1 MRRRLHRRSFL
12 AAAGGA
18 ALALPLLQMHA
29 RVASGAEPGY
39 AEDGFPLRF
48 IVFFHP
54 NGVWPPTWW
63 PTPGLSTTDFTL
75 ASSMAALESYKNQLV
90 IIDGLNMP
98 SADAGPGEPHQS
110 GMGAVLTGRPLQ
122 AGSMVGGDGT
132 LAGWGDGISVDQAL
146 AAEIGKDSSYP
157 SLELGVRASAFGG
170 GEVRSRMVYSGPAA
184 AISPDDDPLSVW
196 NRVFA
201 DLTLS
206 PTEMAELRARR
217 LSILDT
223 VEGQFAA
230 LEAKAGAD
238 DRQRL
243 QQHAALVRDLE
254 DRLTNEAVL
263 GEACT
268 VPGVPPGTAPDDA
281 NTMHTI
287 SQQQLDLMVMAL
299 ACDVTRVASIQYS
312 NGKNHTQFPWI
323 SSMGDGHELSHAG
336 DTDTVA
342 WAEWSTREAWY
353 AEQFAYLLGKLAA
366 IPEGEGTML
375 DHTCILWANE
385 LAQGNTHSHNRMP
398 FVLAGSAG
406 GAIPTGRL
414 LTYDNLP
421 HNNLLVSL
429 LNAYGL
435 ESTTFGAPEHCTGAL
450 SGLLA

>member
-1 MRRRLHRRSFL
+1 MSRRIHRRSFL
-12 AAAGGA
+12 LGTGGA
-18 ALALPLLQMHA
+18 ALALPLLQMNT

-63 PTPGLSTTDFTL
+63 PTPGASPTEFTL
-75 ASSMAALESYKNQLV
+75 ASSMIPLEPYRDRIV

-110 GMGAVLTGRPLQ
+110 GMGAVLTGRALQ

-132 LAGWGDGISVDQAL
+132 LAGWGDGISVDQEL
-146 AAEIGKDSSYP
+146 AAVIGGESSFS

-170 GEVRSRMVYSGPAA
+170 GEVRSRMVYAGPAQPL
-184 AISPDDDPLSVW
+184 SPDDDPLSVW

-206 PTEMAELRARR
+206 PSEMAELRARR

-230 LEAKAGAD
+230 LEARAGAAD
-238 DRQRL
+238 KQRL
-243 QQHAALVRDLE
+243 QQHADLVRDLE
-254 DRLTNEAVL
+254 GRLQTEAVL

-268 VPGVPPGTAPDDA
+268 LPTAPPGTAPDDA
-281 NTMHTI
+281 NTMHVV

-342 WAEWSTREAWY
+342 WAEWSTRETWY

-366 IPEGEGTML
+366 IPEGASTML
-375 DHTCILWANE
+375 DHTVILWANE

-406 GAIPTGRL
+406 GLIQTGRL
-414 LTYDNLP
+414 LTYSNLP
-421 HNNLLVSL
+421 HNNLLVSV
-429 LNAYGL
+429 LNAFGV
-435 ESTTFGAPEHCTGAL
+435 EATTFGAPEHGTGAL
-450 SGLLA
+450 DGLLS